1 MIGTRVPGGAAR
13 GWAQDHHED
22 GCRTEKPAGL
32 RIPALRAP
40 RDGAEPI
47 RGWLVVYLVVLVG
60 LAAHGLEL
68 TVASLIIGANPAL
81 AGLTSFVPAP
91 ALGAAG

>member
-1 MIGTRVPGGAAR
+1 M
-13 GWAQDHHED
+13 
-22 GCRTEKPAGL
+22 
-32 RIPALRAP
+32 
-40 RDGAEPI
+40 
-47 RGWLVVYLVVLVG
+47 G